1 MNSSDLFEA
10 KKNLQTLYVSR
21 KLTNAED
28 LVAWA
33 HEQGFD
39 KCLDPKEMHVTIA
52 YSKEKIDVSEMTDS
66 FDTVQVSEKK
76 GKKGG
81 KREMKLFGE
90 KKDCVV
96 LVFECPDLHHRWEE
110 FIDEFGAS
118 WDHDGYHPH
127 VTISYNGL
135 PEGMKLED
143 IEPYKGRLEFGPEI
157 HKEVNPKW
165 KSKAKE
171 KKTKPKLDEAK
182 TGTETEAKAR
192 KFAADVARFGRSL
205 GVKVEWKYPFA
216 YAEGEIELTGLN
228 AKETGTGAGT
238 KLMTYMGELA
248 DEANINVYVQ
258 PGNWCNRDFYA
269 RFGFQKTNKGSGG
282 CLVRYPT
289 MDPDDQAEFDA
300 IRANANLREDDDAYA
315 REQAGQKEWL
325 AKQREKAASS
335 KPSMPRA
342 SEGTASGK
350 TPPGKLPA
358 TPENLE
364 RAKEFVLKKWRE
376 RAAERGLPEPE
387 DLSSSCKFS
396 SLFAQ
401 AIFGGQIQGHHEHQ
415 YLVLN
420 GEIID
425 LNKDAA
431 DVKAMDDPHTHDES
445 WFGNEDH
452 LDSMESCKPR
462 VRDWVREFT
471 ASLNESFTLDSL
483 DDAGVD
489 RLVATFRNS
498 YEAQTGSS
506 WAEDKLLSRASN
518 WTFYGDE
525 NGYLAVR
532 RQASGMKK
540 MVAVAGD
547 PKSVLKGMAELQA
560 EGGPIWGAV
569 SGELANV
576 AKKRGMIVPHLI
588 PGGAMLIK
596 TLAKAIPASVFG
608 GVEPKVADNGGIV
621 LDYEDTGST
630 TKYFVGNKEYF
641 QSAMKL
647 PMVASK
653 ISSIPGLKQVLGVMG
668 LNEDIDTGSVLY
680 HGTSVGQFEKMRQAG
695 YVAHNLYLGEDVE
708 NICEHY
714 AMMAAAKDGT
724 EPLIMEFDV
733 SKLTGDLRDD
743 IHAGEEDAE
752 AGQFIYDGPFRQ
764 AMIRVYT
771 WDEYG
776 EELNLNLNEGVSTNW
791 PTLQFESLYHI
802 GTMNAADKRRGSYEG
817 AGLSVSRHPDSW
829 GRMAKIGGDVWKLTK
844 DGNRFL
850 NFHRLNTDQK
860 NVILSWGVQHRFIT
874 HGDQWI
880 VKYWNADLEEEN
892 FIECDSAE
900 EAKGEVEHLTE
911 FDDEANPEITHKP
924 SVPKATDKLL
934 VLTNHGAGSAFELL
948 VPVYVE
954 AMLPFDGVWWSDD
967 YDPDR
972 LSAPRGVI
980 TRKKVSEWTA
990 ERDPNAEDADDGDFD

>member
-96 LVFECPDLHHRWEE
+96 LVFECPELHERWDE
-110 FIDEFGAS
+110 FIDDFGAS

-182 TGTETEAKAR
+182 KTGTETEAKAR

-216 YAEGEIELTGLN
+216 HAEGEIELTGLN

-258 PGNWCNRDFYA
+258 PGNWRNRDFYV

-282 CLVRYPT
+282 CLVRYPA

-300 IRANANLREDDDAYA
+300 IRA
-315 REQAGQKEWL
+315 QAGL
-325 AKQREKAASS
+325 H
-335 KPSMPRA
+335 
-342 SEGTASGK
+342 EGQTA
-350 TPPGKLPA
+350 PGKLEP

-376 RAAERGLPEPE
+376 RAAERGYPEPE

-401 AIFGGQIQGHHEHQ
+401 AIFGGQIQGHYEHQ
-415 YLVLN
+415 YVVLN
-420 GEIID
+420 GEVID

-431 DVKAMDDPHTHDES
+431 DVKAMDDPHDHDES
-445 WFGNEDH
+445 WFGNDEH
-452 LDSMESCKPR
+452 IDSMESCKPR
-462 VRDWVREFT
+462 VMDWVREFRDG
-471 ASLNESFTLDSL
+471 LNESFTLNSL
-483 DDAGVD
+483 DDSGVD

-532 RQASGMKK
+532 KQASGMKK

-588 PGGAMLIK
+588 PGGTMLVK
-596 TLAKAIPASVFG
+596 ALAAAIPASVFG
-608 GVEPKVADNGGIV
+608 GVKPEVADNGGIRM
-621 LDYEDTGST
+621 DYDDVGST
-630 TKYFVGNKEYF
+630 TKFFVGNKEYF
-641 QSAMKL
+641 QSAMKM
-647 PMVASK
+647 PMIASK
-653 ISSIPGLKQVLGVMG
+653 IGSIPGLKQVVGLMG
-668 LNEDIDTGSVLY
+668 LNESVDAPARLF
-680 HGTSVGQFEKMRQAG
+680 HGTSTGQFRKMREGG
-695 YVAHNLYLGEDVE
+695 YEATNLYLGEDE
-708 NICEHY
+708 DNIAEHY
-714 AMMAAAKDGT
+714 AHMAAAKDGT
-724 EPLIMEFDV
+724 DPMIIELDAH
-733 SKLTGDLRDD
+733 KLTGTLTVDHHEGND
-743 IHAGEEDAE
+743 EPE
-752 AGQFIYDGPFRQ
+752 AGQFIYNGPFQDAVVRYY
-764 AMIRVYT
+764 A
-771 WDEYG
+771 WNDEG
-776 EELNLNLNEGVSTNW
+776 DDIKLSESVSTNW
-791 PTLQFESLYHI
+791 PTVSFEELYHV
-802 GTMNAADKRRGSYEG
+802 GTMDAADKRPGSLEG
-817 AGLSVSRHPDSW
+817 AGLSVSRHPFSW
-829 GRMAKIGGDVWKLTK
+829 MEIARGQVNGEVWKLTK
-844 DGNRFL
+844 SGNQFL
-850 NFHRLNTDQK
+850 NFHKLNPEQRQVLT
-860 NVILSWGVQHRFIT
+860 NWGIQHRFVQGGESFVLT
-874 HGDQWI
+874 YYDEDFEEDR
-880 VKYWNADLEEEN
+880 KLEFDTQEEA
-892 FIECDSAE
+892 AE
-900 EAKGEVEHLTE
+900 EAVYLGA
-911 FDDEANPEITHKP
+911 DPARITHVRGTLKP
-924 SVPKATDKLL
+924 TPKLL
-934 VLTNHGAGSAFELL
+934 SVTNKGTGDTLQLL
-948 VPVYVE
+948 STIYVE
-954 AMLPFDGVWWSDD
+954 AMLPFDGVWWADEF
-967 YDPDR
+967 DPDR

-980 TRKKVSEWTA
+980 ARNKVAEWKA
-990 ERDPNAEDADDGDFD
+990 EKDPHAEDVDDGDFD